1 MLHETYRP
9 HSFDEVSGHSRTVKM
24 LSRLDPSGKAIL
36 LTGPS
41 GTGKTTLA
49 RIVAATVADPL
60 NMVELDA
67 TRLTPAKL
75 EDCLRESHLYAIG
88 EKTGRAYIV
97 NEVHGLRRDV
107 VTQLLDGLEPIPSHA
122 TWIFTTTIDGMN
134 QMDGIDAKP
143 FLSRCLVFHL
153 QPDREAFAIRA
164 KEIAEAEGLGDAP
177 LSEYIRLAEYC
188 DDNLRMMLS
197 QIETGVMLGELV

>member
-1 MLHETYRP
+1 MLHESYRP
-9 HSFDEVSGHSRTVKM
+9 ASFSEVSGHSRTIKM
-24 LSRLDPSGKAIL
+24 LSRSSQLGKSIL

-60 NMVELDA
+60 NVDELDA

-75 EDCLRESHLYAIG
+75 EDCLRESRLFAIG
-88 EKTGRAYIV
+88 EKTGRVYIV
-97 NEVHGLRRDV
+97 NEVHGLKKEV
-107 VTQLLDGLEPIPSHA
+107 VNQLLNGLEPIPSHV
-122 TWIFTTTIDGMN
+122 TWIFTTTTDGMN
-134 QMDGIDAKP
+134 QMDGIDANP
-143 FLSRCLVFHL
+143 FISRCKVFHL
-153 QPDREAFAIRA
+153 QPDRQAFAIRA